1 MPCGKKRDDDFG
13 FERGMGNSAHR
24 SRRKRPSNQ
33 LARRREDHQEAR
45 KTGHDADHEYS
56 GYLCRN
62 CARCHGA
69 PCRAAPRDDAPR
81 NSGSPQ
87 RTGSTRG
94 DIMKFLVAD
103 DHELIRQGVKGM
115 LRGFDP
121 DAQFD
126 EADSWETLAT
136 AARPDANHDLAI
148 VDLHM
153 PGMSGAS
160 SLETLLK
167 ANPALPV
174 VVLSAE
180 ESPDEMRAVLAA
192 GALGFVPKRQPASV
206 MLKAIELVL
215 SGGAYVPMEAL
226 SLLGSRETHAAGS
239 AAADADRSAGA
250 PVQIATAQAGRAPGP
265 GAGAVAQ
272 TEPVT
277 QVPSLQPHQQHLLEN
292 LSPRQQDIM
301 RLVHRGWTNKMIARD
316 LGVAEG
322 TVKVHLSVIFRALGV
337 HNRSTAI
344 AVINGW
350 LEAGKTL

>member
-1 MPCGKKRDDDFG
+1 
-13 FERGMGNSAHR
+13 
-24 SRRKRPSNQ
+24 
-33 LARRREDHQEAR
+33 
-45 KTGHDADHEYS
+45 
-56 GYLCRN
+56 
-62 CARCHGA
+62 
-69 PCRAAPRDDAPR
+69 
-81 NSGSPQ
+81 
-87 RTGSTRG
+87 
-94 DIMKFLVAD
+94 MKFLVAD

-121 DAQFD
+121 EAQFD

-136 AARPDANHDLAI
+136 AARPDENHDLAI

-153 PGMSGAS
+153 PGMNGAT
-160 SLETLLK
+160 SLEALLS

-226 SLLGSRETHAAGS
+226 SLLGSRE
-239 AAADADRSAGA
+239 SAGA
-250 PVQIATAQAGRAPGP
+250 YASTAANTAASTNAQPATAGMSTQSAAVSGQAT
-265 GAGAVAQ
+265 AVQ
-272 TEPVT
+272 TEPLT
-277 QVPSLQPHQQHLLEN
+277 LAPALQPHQQHLLEN

-301 RLVHRGWTNKMIARD
+301 RLVHRGWTNKMIARE

-350 LEAGKTL
+350 LEAGRTL

>member
-1 MPCGKKRDDDFG
+1 
-13 FERGMGNSAHR
+13 
-24 SRRKRPSNQ
+24 
-33 LARRREDHQEAR
+33 
-45 KTGHDADHEYS
+45 
-56 GYLCRN
+56 
-62 CARCHGA
+62 
-69 PCRAAPRDDAPR
+69 
-81 NSGSPQ
+81 
-87 RTGSTRG
+87 
-94 DIMKFLVAD
+94 MKFLVAD

-126 EADSWETLAT
+126 EADSWETLAS
-136 AARPDANHDLAI
+136 AARPDADHDLAI

-160 SLETLLK
+160 SLEVLLK

-226 SLLGSRETHAAGS
+226 SLLGSRDAQCAPAGGATAGAGSSAQGAAAQAGS
-239 AAADADRSAGA
+239 AQGGA
-250 PVQIATAQAGRAPGP
+250 TL
-265 GAGAVAQ
+265 
-272 TEPVT
+272 TEPIT
-277 QVPSLQPHQQHLLEN
+277 QVPALQPHQQHLLEN

-301 RLVHRGWTNKMIARD
+301 RLVHRGWTNKMIARE

>member
-1 MPCGKKRDDDFG
+1 
-13 FERGMGNSAHR
+13 
-24 SRRKRPSNQ
+24 
-33 LARRREDHQEAR
+33 
-45 KTGHDADHEYS
+45 
-56 GYLCRN
+56 
-62 CARCHGA
+62 
-69 PCRAAPRDDAPR
+69 
-81 NSGSPQ
+81 
-87 RTGSTRG
+87 
-94 DIMKFLVAD
+94 MKFLVAD

-115 LRGFDP
+115 LRGLDP
-121 DAQFD
+121 DALFD
-126 EADSWETLAT
+126 EADTWETLAA
-136 AARPDANHDLAI
+136 AARPDADHDLAI

-160 SLETLLK
+160 SLEMLLK

-226 SLLGSRETHAAGS
+226 SLLGSREVQSPDASAERVS
-239 AAADADRSAGA
+239 AAPTSQAAATSAA
-250 PVQIATAQAGRAPGP
+250 PDTATLAEP
-265 GAGAVAQ
+265 VAQ
-272 TEPVT
+272 G
-277 QVPSLQPHQQHLLEN
+277 QALQPHQQHLLEN

-301 RLVHRGWTNKMIARD
+301 RLVHRGWTNKMIARE

-344 AVINGW
+344 AVVNGW

>member
-1 MPCGKKRDDDFG
+1 
-13 FERGMGNSAHR
+13 
-24 SRRKRPSNQ
+24 
-33 LARRREDHQEAR
+33 
-45 KTGHDADHEYS
+45 
-56 GYLCRN
+56 
-62 CARCHGA
+62 
-69 PCRAAPRDDAPR
+69 
-81 NSGSPQ
+81 
-87 RTGSTRG
+87 
-94 DIMKFLVAD
+94 MKFLVAD

-115 LRGFDP
+115 LRGLDP
-121 DAQFD
+121 DALFD
-126 EADSWETLAT
+126 EADTWETLAA
-136 AARPDANHDLAI
+136 AARPDADHDLAI

-160 SLETLLK
+160 SLEMLLK

-180 ESPDEMRAVLAA
+180 ESPEEMRAVLAA

-226 SLLGSRETHAAGS
+226 SLLGSREARSPDASAERVNAAPTPQATASS
-239 AAADADRSAGA
+239 AAQDTATLPEPGA
-250 PVQIATAQAGRAPGP
+250 PGQA
-265 GAGAVAQ
+265 
-272 TEPVT
+272 
-277 QVPSLQPHQQHLLEN
+277 LQPHQQHLLEN

-301 RLVHRGWTNKMIARD
+301 RLVHRGWTNKMIARE

-344 AVINGW
+344 AVVNGW

>member
-1 MPCGKKRDDDFG
+1 
-13 FERGMGNSAHR
+13 
-24 SRRKRPSNQ
+24 
-33 LARRREDHQEAR
+33 
-45 KTGHDADHEYS
+45 
-56 GYLCRN
+56 
-62 CARCHGA
+62 
-69 PCRAAPRDDAPR
+69 
-81 NSGSPQ
+81 
-87 RTGSTRG
+87 
-94 DIMKFLVAD
+94 MKFLVAD

-126 EADSWETLAT
+126 EADSWETLAA
-136 AARPDANHDLAI
+136 AARPDADHDLAI

-153 PGMSGAS
+153 PGMTGAS
-160 SLETLLK
+160 SLEVLLK

-226 SLLGSRETHAAGS
+226 SLLGSRDAQEAAAGAGPAAQS
-239 AAADADRSAGA
+239 AAQPASAQGGA
-250 PVQIATAQAGRAPGP
+250 TL
-265 GAGAVAQ
+265 
-272 TEPVT
+272 TEPIT
-277 QVPSLQPHQQHLLEN
+277 QVPALQPHQQHLLEN

>member
-1 MPCGKKRDDDFG
+1 
-13 FERGMGNSAHR
+13 
-24 SRRKRPSNQ
+24 
-33 LARRREDHQEAR
+33 
-45 KTGHDADHEYS
+45 
-56 GYLCRN
+56 
-62 CARCHGA
+62 
-69 PCRAAPRDDAPR
+69 
-81 NSGSPQ
+81 
-87 RTGSTRG
+87 
-94 DIMKFLVAD
+94 MKFLVAD

-180 ESPDEMRAVLAA
+180 ESPNEMRAVLAA

-226 SLLGSRETHAAGS
+226 SLLGSRETQAASCAG
-239 AAADADRSAGA
+239 ADADESARVPA
-250 PVQIATAQAGRAPGP
+250 PSAAAQAGRGPGP
-265 GAGAVAQ
+265 GTVSQ
-272 TEPVT
+272 IEPVT

>member
-1 MPCGKKRDDDFG
+1 
-13 FERGMGNSAHR
+13 
-24 SRRKRPSNQ
+24 
-33 LARRREDHQEAR
+33 
-45 KTGHDADHEYS
+45 
-56 GYLCRN
+56 
-62 CARCHGA
+62 
-69 PCRAAPRDDAPR
+69 
-81 NSGSPQ
+81 
-87 RTGSTRG
+87 
-94 DIMKFLVAD
+94 MKFLVAD
-103 DHELIRQGVKGM
+103 DHELIRQGVKGL
-115 LRGFDP
+115 LRSLDP

-126 EADSWETLAT
+126 EADSWETLAA
-136 AARPDANHDLAI
+136 AARPDADHDLAI

-160 SLETLLK
+160 SLEVLLK

-226 SLLGSRETHAAGS
+226 SLLGSRGTQTTPAPARAE
-239 AAADADRSAGA
+239 AGA
-250 PVQIATAQAGRAPGP
+250 EAAELAAKGDATL
-265 GAGAVAQ
+265 
-272 TEPVT
+272 TEPIS
-277 QVPSLQPHQQHLLEN
+277 QIQALQPHQQHLLEN

-301 RLVHRGWTNKMIARD
+301 RLVHRGWTNKMIARE

>member
-1 MPCGKKRDDDFG
+1 
-13 FERGMGNSAHR
+13 
-24 SRRKRPSNQ
+24 
-33 LARRREDHQEAR
+33 
-45 KTGHDADHEYS
+45 
-56 GYLCRN
+56 
-62 CARCHGA
+62 
-69 PCRAAPRDDAPR
+69 
-81 NSGSPQ
+81 
-87 RTGSTRG
+87 
-94 DIMKFLVAD
+94 MKFLVAD
-103 DHELIRQGVKGM
+103 DHELIRQGVKGL
-115 LRGFDP
+115 LRGLDP

-126 EADSWETLAT
+126 EADSWETLAA
-136 AARPDANHDLAI
+136 AARPDADHDLAI

-160 SLETLLK
+160 SLEALLK

-226 SLLGSRETHAAGS
+226 SLLGSRETQAAPARAE
-239 AAADADRSAGA
+239 AAPELAAQGA
-250 PVQIATAQAGRAPGP
+250 AQASAQG
-265 GAGAVAQ
+265 GAAL
-272 TEPVT
+272 TEPIA
-277 QVPSLQPHQQHLLEN
+277 QIQALQPHQQHLLEN

-301 RLVHRGWTNKMIARD
+301 RLVHRGWTNKMIARE

-350 LEAGKTL
+350 LEGGKTL

>member
-1 MPCGKKRDDDFG
+1 
-13 FERGMGNSAHR
+13 
-24 SRRKRPSNQ
+24 
-33 LARRREDHQEAR
+33 
-45 KTGHDADHEYS
+45 
-56 GYLCRN
+56 
-62 CARCHGA
+62 
-69 PCRAAPRDDAPR
+69 
-81 NSGSPQ
+81 
-87 RTGSTRG
+87 
-94 DIMKFLVAD
+94 MKFLVAD

-115 LRGFDP
+115 LRGFDA

-160 SLETLLK
+160 SLESLLK

-226 SLLGSRETHAAGS
+226 SLLGSRDAQASGS
-239 AAADADRSAGA
+239 GADAALSAGVGA
-250 PVQIATAQAGRAPGP
+250 DAGGAATATTTAR
-265 GAGAVAQ
+265 GAALTQ
-272 TEPVT
+272 TEPLT
-277 QVPSLQPHQQHLLEN
+277 LLPALQPHQQHLLEN

>member
-1 MPCGKKRDDDFG
+1 
-13 FERGMGNSAHR
+13 
-24 SRRKRPSNQ
+24 
-33 LARRREDHQEAR
+33 
-45 KTGHDADHEYS
+45 
-56 GYLCRN
+56 
-62 CARCHGA
+62 
-69 PCRAAPRDDAPR
+69 
-81 NSGSPQ
+81 
-87 RTGSTRG
+87 
-94 DIMKFLVAD
+94 MKFLVAD

-115 LRGFDP
+115 LRGLDP
-121 DAQFD
+121 DALFD

-136 AARPDANHDLAI
+136 AARPDADHDLAI

-160 SLETLLK
+160 SLEVLLK

-226 SLLGSRETHAAGS
+226 SLLGSRETQAAPGGHADTS
-239 AAADADRSAGA
+239 AAAPSAARASSAGG
-250 PVQIATAQAGRAPGP
+250 ATL
-265 GAGAVAQ
+265 
-272 TEPVT
+272 TEPIT
-277 QVPSLQPHQQHLLEN
+277 QVPALQPHQQHLLEN
-292 LSPRQQDIM
+292 LSPRQQGIM

>member
-1 MPCGKKRDDDFG
+1 
-13 FERGMGNSAHR
+13 
-24 SRRKRPSNQ
+24 
-33 LARRREDHQEAR
+33 
-45 KTGHDADHEYS
+45 
-56 GYLCRN
+56 
-62 CARCHGA
+62 
-69 PCRAAPRDDAPR
+69 
-81 NSGSPQ
+81 
-87 RTGSTRG
+87 
-94 DIMKFLVAD
+94 MKFLVAD

-136 AARPDANHDLAI
+136 AARPDADHDLAI

-160 SLETLLK
+160 SLEALLK

-226 SLLGSRETHAAGS
+226 SLLGSRDTRVAPGRGDAAAGGC
-239 AAADADRSAGA
+239 AGA
-250 PVQIATAQAGRAPGP
+250 PTESL
-265 GAGAVAQ
+265 
-272 TEPVT
+272 TEPIT

-301 RLVHRGWTNKMIARD
+301 RLVHRGWTNKMIARE

>member
-1 MPCGKKRDDDFG
+1 
-13 FERGMGNSAHR
+13 
-24 SRRKRPSNQ
+24 
-33 LARRREDHQEAR
+33 
-45 KTGHDADHEYS
+45 
-56 GYLCRN
+56 
-62 CARCHGA
+62 
-69 PCRAAPRDDAPR
+69 
-81 NSGSPQ
+81 
-87 RTGSTRG
+87 
-94 DIMKFLVAD
+94 MKFLVAD
-103 DHELIRQGVKGM
+103 DHELIRQGVKGL
-115 LRGFDP
+115 LRGLDP
-121 DAQFD
+121 QAQFD
-126 EADSWETLAT
+126 EADSWETLAA
-136 AARPDANHDLAI
+136 AARPDADHDLAI

-153 PGMSGAS
+153 PGMNGAG
-160 SLETLLK
+160 SLDKLLK

-226 SLLGSRETHAAGS
+226 SLLGTREAAPGAS
-239 AAADADRSAGA
+239 AGAAATTGGTASAMGNTDAADAATPAGA
-250 PVQIATAQAGRAPGP
+250 AATASAQAAL
-265 GAGAVAQ
+265 
-272 TEPVT
+272 TEPIAQVT
-277 QVPSLQPHQQHLLEN
+277 ALQPHQQHLLEN

-301 RLVHRGWTNKMIARD
+301 RLVHRGWTNKMIARE

>member
-1 MPCGKKRDDDFG
+1 
-13 FERGMGNSAHR
+13 
-24 SRRKRPSNQ
+24 
-33 LARRREDHQEAR
+33 
-45 KTGHDADHEYS
+45 
-56 GYLCRN
+56 
-62 CARCHGA
+62 
-69 PCRAAPRDDAPR
+69 
-81 NSGSPQ
+81 
-87 RTGSTRG
+87 
-94 DIMKFLVAD
+94 MKFLVAD
-103 DHELIRQGVKGM
+103 DHELIRQGVKGL
-115 LRGFDP
+115 LRGLDA

-126 EADSWETLAT
+126 EADSWETLAA

-153 PGMSGAS
+153 PGMAGAG
-160 SLETLLK
+160 SLEALLK

-226 SLLGSRETHAAGS
+226 SLLGAHGASSAHAAPES
-239 AAADADRSAGA
+239 PNAAPL
-250 PVQIATAQAGRAPGP
+250 PVET
-265 GAGAVAQ
+265 
-272 TEPVT
+272 
-277 QVPSLQPHQQHLLEN
+277 LQPHQRHLMEN

-301 RLVHRGWTNKMIARD
+301 RLVHRGWTNKMIARE
-316 LGVAEG
+316 LGMAEG
-322 TVKVHLSVIFRALGV
+322 TVKVHLSVIFRALAV
-337 HNRSTAI
+337 RNRASAI

>member
-1 MPCGKKRDDDFG
+1 
-13 FERGMGNSAHR
+13 
-24 SRRKRPSNQ
+24 
-33 LARRREDHQEAR
+33 
-45 KTGHDADHEYS
+45 
-56 GYLCRN
+56 
-62 CARCHGA
+62 
-69 PCRAAPRDDAPR
+69 
-81 NSGSPQ
+81 
-87 RTGSTRG
+87 
-94 DIMKFLVAD
+94 MKFLVAD
-103 DHELIRQGVKGM
+103 DHELIRQGVKGL
-115 LRGFDP
+115 LRGLDP

-126 EADSWETLAT
+126 EADSWESLSA
-136 AARPDANHDLAI
+136 AARPDADHDLAI

-153 PGMSGAS
+153 PGMTGAS
-160 SLETLLK
+160 SLEVLLK

-226 SLLGSRETHAAGS
+226 SLLGSREAQAAPARVE
-239 AAADADRSAGA
+239 AAAELA
-250 PVQIATAQAGRAPGP
+250 APGAAHASSTQ
-265 GAGAVAQ
+265 GGTAL
-272 TEPVT
+272 TEPIA
-277 QVPSLQPHQQHLLEN
+277 QIPALQPHQQHLLEN

-301 RLVHRGWTNKMIARD
+301 RLVHRGWTNKMIARE

>member
-1 MPCGKKRDDDFG
+1 
-13 FERGMGNSAHR
+13 
-24 SRRKRPSNQ
+24 
-33 LARRREDHQEAR
+33 
-45 KTGHDADHEYS
+45 
-56 GYLCRN
+56 
-62 CARCHGA
+62 
-69 PCRAAPRDDAPR
+69 
-81 NSGSPQ
+81 
-87 RTGSTRG
+87 
-94 DIMKFLVAD
+94 MKFLVAD
-103 DHELIRQGVKGM
+103 DHELIRQGVKGL
-115 LRGFDP
+115 LRGLDP

-126 EADSWETLAT
+126 EADSWETLAA

-160 SLETLLK
+160 SLEVLLK

-226 SLLGSRETHAAGS
+226 SLLGSRETQS
-239 AAADADRSAGA
+239 APAHAGA
-250 PVQIATAQAGRAPGP
+250 PDELAAQGAAHATTQS
-265 GAGAVAQ
+265 GAGL
-272 TEPVT
+272 TEPIT
-277 QVPSLQPHQQHLLEN
+277 QIQALQPHQQHLLEN

-301 RLVHRGWTNKMIARD
+301 RLVHRGWTNKMIARE

>member
-1 MPCGKKRDDDFG
+1 
-13 FERGMGNSAHR
+13 
-24 SRRKRPSNQ
+24 
-33 LARRREDHQEAR
+33 
-45 KTGHDADHEYS
+45 
-56 GYLCRN
+56 
-62 CARCHGA
+62 
-69 PCRAAPRDDAPR
+69 
-81 NSGSPQ
+81 
-87 RTGSTRG
+87 
-94 DIMKFLVAD
+94 MKFLVAD

-121 DAQFD
+121 EAQFD
-126 EADSWETLAT
+126 EADSWETLAS

-160 SLETLLK
+160 SLEALLK
-167 ANPALPV
+167 ANPALPL

-226 SLLGSRETHAAGS
+226 SLLGARDTP
-239 AAADADRSAGA
+239 AADACAGA
-250 PVQIATAQAGRAPGP
+250 ASGTGAETAAALAGIAGHGGAAQSATQSAPP
-265 GAGAVAQ
+265 
-272 TEPVT
+272 EPS
-277 QVPSLQPHQQHLLEN
+277 PSPATRMPALQPHQQHLLEN

-337 HNRSTAI
+337 HNRATAI

-350 LEAGKTL
+350 LEAGKSL

>member
-1 MPCGKKRDDDFG
+1 
-13 FERGMGNSAHR
+13 
-24 SRRKRPSNQ
+24 
-33 LARRREDHQEAR
+33 
-45 KTGHDADHEYS
+45 
-56 GYLCRN
+56 
-62 CARCHGA
+62 
-69 PCRAAPRDDAPR
+69 
-81 NSGSPQ
+81 
-87 RTGSTRG
+87 
-94 DIMKFLVAD
+94 MKFLVAD

-153 PGMSGAS
+153 PGMSGAT

-226 SLLGSRETHAAGS
+226 SLLGSRETQAAGYAGADPDGS
-239 AAADADRSAGA
+239 AAVSA
-250 PVQIATAQAGRAPGP
+250 PSATAQAARASGQ
-265 GAGAVAQ
+265 ATAAQ
-272 TEPVT
+272 TQPVT

-301 RLVHRGWTNKMIARD
+301 RLVHRGWTNKMIARE

>member
-1 MPCGKKRDDDFG
+1 
-13 FERGMGNSAHR
+13 
-24 SRRKRPSNQ
+24 
-33 LARRREDHQEAR
+33 
-45 KTGHDADHEYS
+45 
-56 GYLCRN
+56 
-62 CARCHGA
+62 
-69 PCRAAPRDDAPR
+69 
-81 NSGSPQ
+81 
-87 RTGSTRG
+87 
-94 DIMKFLVAD
+94 MKFLVAD
-103 DHELIRQGVKGM
+103 DHELIRQGVKGL
-115 LRGFDP
+115 LRGLDP

-136 AARPDANHDLAI
+136 AARPDADHDLAI

-160 SLETLLK
+160 SLEVLLK

-226 SLLGSRETHAAGS
+226 SLLGSRDTQAGSGCGGVAAGS
-239 AAADADRSAGA
+239 AAQGGA
-250 PVQIATAQAGRAPGP
+250 SSVGGQGP
-265 GAGAVAQ
+265 ALGETGAAL
-272 TEPVT
+272 TEPIT
-277 QVPSLQPHQQHLLEN
+277 QVQGLQPHQQHLLEN

>member
-1 MPCGKKRDDDFG
+1 
-13 FERGMGNSAHR
+13 
-24 SRRKRPSNQ
+24 
-33 LARRREDHQEAR
+33 
-45 KTGHDADHEYS
+45 
-56 GYLCRN
+56 
-62 CARCHGA
+62 
-69 PCRAAPRDDAPR
+69 
-81 NSGSPQ
+81 
-87 RTGSTRG
+87 
-94 DIMKFLVAD
+94 MKFLVAD
-103 DHELIRQGVKGM
+103 DHELIRQGVKGL
-115 LRGFDP
+115 LRGLDP

-126 EADSWETLAT
+126 EADSWETLAA
-136 AARPDANHDLAI
+136 AARPDADHDLAI

-160 SLETLLK
+160 SLEMLLK

-226 SLLGSRETHAAGS
+226 SLLGSRETQAAPAHA
-239 AAADADRSAGA
+239 
-250 PVQIATAQAGRAPGP
+250 
-265 GAGAVAQ
+265 GAGADLAAQ
-272 TEPVT
+272 GAAHASTQAGAALTEPIT
-277 QVPSLQPHQQHLLEN
+277 QIQALQPHQQHLLEN

-301 RLVHRGWTNKMIARD
+301 RLVHRGWTNKMIARE

>member
-1 MPCGKKRDDDFG
+1 
-13 FERGMGNSAHR
+13 
-24 SRRKRPSNQ
+24 
-33 LARRREDHQEAR
+33 
-45 KTGHDADHEYS
+45 
-56 GYLCRN
+56 
-62 CARCHGA
+62 
-69 PCRAAPRDDAPR
+69 
-81 NSGSPQ
+81 
-87 RTGSTRG
+87 
-94 DIMKFLVAD
+94 MKFLVAD

-115 LRGFDP
+115 LRGFDA

-126 EADSWETLAT
+126 EADSWETLAS

-153 PGMSGAS
+153 PGMNGAS

-226 SLLGSRETHAAGS
+226 SLLGSRETQASGGGAAGANAQAHRDS
-239 AAADADRSAGA
+239 DVAGVAGA
-250 PVQIATAQAGRAPGP
+250 ARSVA
-265 GAGAVAQ
+265 AQ
-272 TEPVT
+272 TAPNASGQIEPLT
-277 QVPSLQPHQQHLLEN
+277 TLPALQPHQQHLLEN

-350 LEAGKTL
+350 LEAGRTL

>member
-1 MPCGKKRDDDFG
+1 
-13 FERGMGNSAHR
+13 
-24 SRRKRPSNQ
+24 
-33 LARRREDHQEAR
+33 
-45 KTGHDADHEYS
+45 
-56 GYLCRN
+56 
-62 CARCHGA
+62 
-69 PCRAAPRDDAPR
+69 
-81 NSGSPQ
+81 
-87 RTGSTRG
+87 
-94 DIMKFLVAD
+94 MKFLVAD
-103 DHELIRQGVKGM
+103 DHELIRQGVKGL
-115 LRGFDP
+115 LRGLDP

-126 EADSWETLAT
+126 EADSWETLAA
-136 AARPDANHDLAI
+136 AARPDADHDLAI

-160 SLETLLK
+160 SLEALLK

-226 SLLGSRETHAAGS
+226 SLLGSRETQAAPARAE
-239 AAADADRSAGA
+239 AAPELAAQGA
-250 PVQIATAQAGRAPGP
+250 AQASTQG
-265 GAGAVAQ
+265 GAAL
-272 TEPVT
+272 TEPIA
-277 QVPSLQPHQQHLLEN
+277 QIQALQPHQQHLLEN

-301 RLVHRGWTNKMIARD
+301 RLVHRGWTNKMIARE

-350 LEAGKTL
+350 LEGGKTL

>member
-1 MPCGKKRDDDFG
+1 
-13 FERGMGNSAHR
+13 
-24 SRRKRPSNQ
+24 
-33 LARRREDHQEAR
+33 
-45 KTGHDADHEYS
+45 
-56 GYLCRN
+56 
-62 CARCHGA
+62 
-69 PCRAAPRDDAPR
+69 
-81 NSGSPQ
+81 
-87 RTGSTRG
+87 
-94 DIMKFLVAD
+94 MKFLVAD
-103 DHELIRQGVKGM
+103 DHELIRQGVKGL
-115 LRGFDP
+115 LRGLDP

-136 AARPDANHDLAI
+136 AARPDADHDLAI

-160 SLETLLK
+160 SLEVLLK

-226 SLLGSRETHAAGS
+226 SLLGSRDTQAAEAAGGS
-239 AAADADRSAGA
+239 GPACGA
-250 PVQIATAQAGRAPGP
+250 PAQGVGAAGGGQ
-265 GAGAVAQ
+265 GASTL
-272 TEPVT
+272 TEPLT
-277 QVPSLQPHQQHLLEN
+277 QVHALQPHQQHLLEN

>member
-1 MPCGKKRDDDFG
+1 
-13 FERGMGNSAHR
+13 
-24 SRRKRPSNQ
+24 
-33 LARRREDHQEAR
+33 
-45 KTGHDADHEYS
+45 
-56 GYLCRN
+56 
-62 CARCHGA
+62 
-69 PCRAAPRDDAPR
+69 
-81 NSGSPQ
+81 
-87 RTGSTRG
+87 
-94 DIMKFLVAD
+94 MKFLVAD
-103 DHELIRQGVKGM
+103 DHELIRQGVKGL
-115 LRGFDP
+115 LRGLDP

-126 EADSWETLAT
+126 EADSWETLAA

-153 PGMSGAS
+153 PGMTGAS
-160 SLETLLK
+160 SLQMLLK

-226 SLLGSRETHAAGS
+226 SLLGSRDAQAAPPRPEALANPSQQHAAPV
-239 AAADADRSAGA
+239 GA
-250 PVQIATAQAGRAPGP
+250 HAPSQGGATL
-265 GAGAVAQ
+265 
-272 TEPVT
+272 TEPLT
-277 QVPSLQPHQQHLLEN
+277 QIQALQPHQQHLLEN

-344 AVINGW
+344 AVINRWVGG
-350 LEAGKTL
+350 GKTL